1 MRQVSGLAAAGT
13 PIFDDNSNEFV
24 PVPPKYI
31 DPKRFLIIKAKGDSM
46 EPDIHDG
53 DYVIANLLEHQP
65 LQGEFALVSIEG
77 AGDEDEYAIK
87 KFYRYGNEV
96 ELHSINPAYPPMTF
110 DIQQIKSA
118 HPIAIPS
125 ISVRQNKV
133 HNIQGSA

>member
-1 MRQVSGLAAAGT
+1 
-13 PIFDDNSNEFV
+13 
-24 PVPPKYI
+24 
-31 DPKRFLIIKAKGDSM
+31 M

-96 ELHSINPAYPPMTF
+96 ELHSVNPAYPPMTF

-118 HPIAIPS
+118 HPIAHTIHQCP
-125 ISVRQNKV
+125 
-133 HNIQGSA
+133 AE